1 MRPALLTAAP
11 LVAVLLL
18 APPALAQE
26 RYSLDPSHT
35 IVSFSIRHHGVSQ
48 QRGLF
53 TRSQGSAVLDPQGG
67 GGRIEVTIDANSV
80 ITGVDALD
88 RMLRGP
94 TFFNTALH
102 PRIRFVSDSI
112 RYADGKPV
120 EATGQLTLLGV
131 SRPVTLEIRDFT
143 CTQHFLRRI
152 PLCGAD
158 VHTQI
163 RRSDF
168 GMTFGLPNLVG
179 DEVRLVI
186 QVEGFRE

>member
-1 MRPALLTAAP
+1 MRFALPAAILTAT
-11 LVAVLLL
+11 L
-18 APPALAQE
+18 PALAQE
-26 RYSLDPSHT
+26 SYSLDPSHT
-35 IVSFSIRHHGVSQ
+35 IPSFEIRHHGVSL

-53 TRSQGSAVLDPQGG
+53 TRSQGRAVLDPQGG
-67 GGRIEVTIDANSV
+67 GGRIEVSIDAASV
-80 ITGVDALD
+80 VTGVDALD

-94 TFFNTALH
+94 TFFNAALH
-102 PRIRFVSDSI
+102 PRISFVSDSI
-112 RYADGKPV
+112 RYVDGKPV

-131 SRPVTLEIRDFT
+131 TRPVTLEIRDFT

-158 VHTQI
+158 ARTTL

-179 DEVRLVI
+179 DEVKLAI
-186 QVEGFRE
+186 QVEGFRD

>member
-1 MRPALLTAAP
+1 MRLA
-11 LVAVLLL
+11 LVALVLATAL
-18 APPALAQE
+18 PALAQE
-26 RYSLDPSHT
+26 SYSLDTSHT
-35 IVSFSIRHHGVSQ
+35 IPSFEIRHHGVSL

-53 TRSQGSAVLDPQGG
+53 TRSQGKAVLDPAGG
-67 GGRIEVTIDANSV
+67 GGRIEVNIEAASV
-80 ITGVDALD
+80 LTGVDALD

-131 SRPVTLEIRDFT
+131 TRPVILEIRDFT

-179 DEVRLVI
+179 DEVRLAI
-186 QVEGFRE
+186 QVEGFRD

>member
-1 MRPALLTAAP
+1 MRLTI
-11 LVAVLLL
+11 LTAVLLAVQL
-18 APPALAQE
+18 AQAQE

-35 IVSFSIRHHGVSQ
+35 IVSFEIRHHGVSQ

-53 TRSQGSAVLDPQGG
+53 TRSQGTAVLDPQGG

-88 RMLRGP
+88 RVLRGP
-94 TFFNTALH
+94 TFFNTGLH
-102 PRIRFVSDSI
+102 PRIRFVSDGI

-131 SRPVTLEIRDFT
+131 TRPLTLEIRDFT
-143 CTQHFLRRI
+143 CTQHFLRRV

-158 VHTQI
+158 VYATL

-168 GMTFGLPNLVG
+168 GMTFGLPNLIG
-179 DEVRLVI
+179 DEVRLAI
-186 QVEGFRE
+186 QVEGLKE

>member
-1 MRPALLTAAP
+1 MRLTLLTIL
-11 LVAVLLL
+11 LVAIYFVAPAVL
-18 APPALAQE
+18 ALE
-26 RYSLDPSHT
+26 RYRLDPNHT

-53 TRSQGSAVLDPQGG
+53 TRSQGSVVLDPLGD
-67 GGRIEVTIDANSV
+67 GGRIDVTIDANSV
-80 ITGVDALD
+80 VTGVDALD
-88 RMLRGP
+88 RVLRGP
-94 TFFNTALH
+94 TFFNTALY
-102 PRIRFVSDSI
+102 PRIRFVADSI

-131 SRPVTLEIRDFT
+131 TRPVTLEIRDFT

-158 VHTQI
+158 VHATI

-168 GMTFGLPNLVG
+168 GMTFGLPNLIG
-179 DEVRLVI
+179 DEVKLAI

>member
-1 MRPALLTAAP
+1 MRPALFSGLPA
-11 LVAVLLL
+11 VAVLI
-18 APPALAQE
+18 APPVLAQE

-35 IVSFSIRHHGVSQ
+35 IVSFAIRHHGVSW

-53 TRSQGSAVLDPQGG
+53 TRSQGVAVLDPAG

-80 ITGVDALD
+80 MTGIDALD

-131 SRPVTLEIRDFT
+131 TRPVTLEIRDFT

-179 DEVRLVI
+179 DEVRLAI
-186 QVEGFRE
+186 QVEGLRE

>member
-1 MRPALLTAAP
+1 MRTALFTAIP
-11 LVAVLLL
+11 LAAVVL
-18 APPALAQE
+18 ACLPALAQE
-26 RYSLDPSHT
+26 RYNLDPSHT
-35 IVSFSIRHHGVSQ
+35 IVSFEIRHHGVSQ

-53 TRSQGSAVLDPQGG
+53 TRSQGSAVLDPRGG

-80 ITGVDALD
+80 VTGVDALD

-102 PRIRFVSDSI
+102 PRIRFVADSI

-120 EATGQLTLLGV
+120 EASGQLTLLGV
-131 SRPVTLEIRDFT
+131 TRPVTLEIRDFT

-158 VHTQI
+158 VHAVI

-179 DEVRLVI
+179 DEVRLAI

>member
-1 MRPALLTAAP
+1 MRFALPAVILTAA
-11 LVAVLLL
+11 L
-18 APPALAQE
+18 PALAQE
-26 RYSLDPSHT
+26 SYSLDPSHT
-35 IVSFSIRHHGVSQ
+35 IPSFEIRHHGVSL

-53 TRSQGSAVLDPQGG
+53 TRSQGKAVLDPAGG
-67 GGRIEVTIDANSV
+67 GGRIEATIDAASV
-80 ITGVDALD
+80 VTGVDALD

-94 TFFNTALH
+94 TFFNTASH

-112 RYADGKPV
+112 RYADGRPV
-120 EATGQLTLLGV
+120 EASGQLTLLGV
-131 SRPVTLEIRDFT
+131 TRPVTLEIRDFN
-143 CTQHFLRRI
+143 CTTHFLRRI

-158 VHTQI
+158 AHATI

-179 DEVRLVI
+179 DEVKLAI

>member
-1 MRPALLTAAP
+1 MRISLFAFALCAA
-11 LVAVLLL
+11 L
-18 APPALAQE
+18 PALAQE
-26 RYSLDPSHT
+26 SYTLDPSHT
-35 IVSFSIRHHGVSQ
+35 IPSFEIRHHGVSL

-53 TRSQGSAVLDPQGG
+53 TRTQGKAQLDPVGG
-67 GGRIEVTIDANSV
+67 GGRIEVSIDAASV
-80 ITGVDALD
+80 VTGVDALD

-94 TFFNTALH
+94 TFFNTAVH

-131 SRPVTLEIRDFT
+131 TRPVTLEIRDFT
-143 CTQHFLRRI
+143 CTTHFLRRI

-158 VHTQI
+158 VRTTI
-163 RRSDF
+163 RRSEF

-179 DEVRLVI
+179 DEVRLAI
-186 QVEGFRE
+186 QVEGFRD

>member
-1 MRPALLTAAP
+1 MRPALFTAIP
-11 LVAVLLL
+11 LAAVVLVSL
-18 APPALAQE
+18 PALAQE
-26 RYSLDPSHT
+26 RYNLDPSHT
-35 IVSFSIRHHGVSQ
+35 IVSFEIRHHGVSQ

-67 GGRIEVTIDANSV
+67 GGRIEVTIDANAV
-80 ITGVDALD
+80 VTGVDALD

-94 TFFNTALH
+94 AFFNTALH

-112 RYADGKPV
+112 RYADGRPV
-120 EATGQLTLLGV
+120 EVTGQLTLLGIT
-131 SRPVTLEIRDFT
+131 RPVTLEVRDFT
-143 CTQHFLRRI
+143 CTQHFLRRV

-158 VHTQI
+158 VHTTI

-179 DEVRLVI
+179 DEVKLAI
-186 QVEGFRE
+186 QVEGLRE

>member
-1 MRPALLTAAP
+1 MRLSLFAFVFCWAL
-11 LVAVLLL
+11 
-18 APPALAQE
+18 PALAQE
-26 RYSLDPSHT
+26 SYTLDPSHT
-35 IVSFSIRHHGVSQ
+35 IPSFEIRHHGVSL

-53 TRSQGSAVLDPQGG
+53 TRSQGRAQLDPVGG
-67 GGRIEVTIDANSV
+67 GGRIEVSIDAASV
-80 ITGVDALD
+80 VTGVDALD

-94 TFFNTALH
+94 TFFNTAVH

-112 RYADGKPV
+112 RYTDGKPV

-131 SRPVTLEIRDFT
+131 TRPVTLEIRDFA
-143 CTQHFLRRI
+143 CTTHFLRRI

-158 VHTQI
+158 VRTTI
-163 RRSDF
+163 RRSEF

-179 DEVRLVI
+179 DEVRLAI

>member
-1 MRPALLTAAP
+1 MRTF
-11 LVAVLLL
+11 LL
-18 APPALAQE
+18 AAALATTLPALAQE
-26 RYSLDPSHT
+26 SYSLDPSHT
-35 IVSFSIRHHGVSQ
+35 IVSFEIRHHGVSL

-53 TRSQGSAVLDPQGG
+53 TRSQGKAQLDPAG
-67 GGRIEVTIDANSV
+67 GGRIEVTVEAASV
-80 ITGVDALD
+80 LTGVDALD
-88 RMLRGP
+88 RVLRGP
-94 TFFNTALH
+94 QFFNTGLH

-131 SRPVTLEIRDFT
+131 TRPVTLEIRDFT
-143 CTQHFLRRI
+143 CIPHFLRRI

-158 VHTQI
+158 VRTSI

-179 DEVRLVI
+179 DEVKLAI
-186 QVEGFRE
+186 QVEGFRD